1 MNEFSAT
8 LRESALWL
16 RSVLEIHGDAD
27 TLTLAGASGT
37 SVYTRGH
44 GLDLHVGA
52 DKFHY
57 PESALDGEKWE
68 LASAA

>member
-1 MNEFSAT
+1 VNGLSDA

-27 TLTLAGASGT
+27 TLTLAGANGT

-52 DKFHY
+52 
-57 PESALDGEKWE
+57 EK
-68 LASAA
+68 